1 MKFKLEIDADN
12 SAYEGESLRP
22 EIARNLD
29 AVRIQIER
37 GYTQG
42 IIKDTNSFLFI
53 DLDTSVR
60 LKIE

>member
-12 SAYEGESLRP
+12 SAYEGESLHP
-22 EIARNLD
+22 EIALNLD

-42 IIKDTNSFLFI
+42 IIKDTNGNRVG
-53 DLDTSVR
+53 DYV
-60 LKIE
+60 IEED